1 MHKALV
7 QVGLLRASAWALAL
21 CGAVWAA
28 DSVEVRTVG
37 GTPALLVDGRAVP
50 AHMLFNA
57 TWDRILVADSLA
69 KAFRDA
75 GIHLHQF
82 DASMDWSDDFEGLDP
97 ATEAKQ
103 YRGLDERIRALA
115 QMDPDVL
122 VLLRTHLYARQT
134 WAEAHPDE
142 ILTYQDGTKIFHSK
156 WNACHSYASV
166 LWRREAG
173 RRLAALI
180 QHLQRSGLEKH
191 VLGYLL
197 FAGWSGEWNFYRQ
210 HRGELPGKR
219 FAELSNMTVDHSPAM
234 AAAFRGFLRKKYG
247 TDEGLQRAWQSDAA
261 SLAQAAPPT
270 EEQVRAALPN
280 QLNAGGGCCVAS
292 DYFECN
298 AQQVGDALLHFAR
311 VAKAASPRRIT
322 GAFFGEYMFAHIGG
336 NRTAQRSGHAELDRV
351 LASPDLDFLCSPQA
365 YQSRG
370 LGGHSPSMCLVD
382 SARLHGK
389 LVWYEFDQPTH
400 LAPKPPDEAPVPNCD
415 VPQNLAETRALM
427 RRGFGYGL
435 TKGLGIWWWDQAGRW
450 GKAVE
455 GGVWYRSDEVRA
467 EFALFQRIWL
477 RTLRAPRVLP
487 RPEIAVLYDP
497 RQCFFQ
503 QPSWRDLSYDLIYRQ
518 LDALGKMGAS
528 YDVYSLGDAGQIQG
542 YKLYI
547 VWNAFGLTPAQATVL
562 TQLTHREGVTTLWFY
577 APGYLDPTGRSS
589 WSPDHDTMVRS
600 GGRAEQRAQRCAALT
615 GMEVTVARGLGSLQM
630 KPTGL
635 LDPGGAHPEPFGRE
649 KPVQPAF
656 HVSGG
661 RTLAT
666 YAGTDRP
673 AAAMVEREG
682 WRSVHFASAPLP
694 SWVLRFVAKSAGCHQ
709 YAEGDEVVY
718 VGRSHL
724 TVHTAEPGRHRLRLP
739 CALTVRDA
747 VTGRTLSSGA
757 QEITLECSGPT
768 TWLLEVSR

>member
-21 CGAVWAA
+21 CAAVWAA
-28 DSVEVRTVG
+28 DSVEVRTVD
-37 GTPALLVDGRAVP
+37 GTPTLLVDGRAVP

-57 TWDRILVADSLA
+57 TWDRTLVADSLA

-82 DASMDWSDDFEGLDP
+82 DASLDWNDNFEGLDP
-97 ATEAKQ
+97 AAEAKQ
-103 YRGLDERIRALA
+103 YRGLDERIRALER
-115 QMDPDVL
+115 MDPDVL
-122 VLLRTHLYARQT
+122 VLLRVHLYARQT

-210 HRGELPGKR
+210 RRGDLPGKR
-219 FAELSNMTVDHSPAM
+219 FAELSNMAVDHSPAM
-234 AAAFRGFLRKKYG
+234 AAAFRAFLRRKYG
-247 TDEGLQRAWQSDAA
+247 TDEGLQRAWQSDTA
-261 SLAQAAPPT
+261 SLAAATPPT
-270 EEQVRAALPN
+270 EEQGRAALPN
-280 QLNAGGGCCVAS
+280 QLNPAPGCCAAS

-298 AQQVGDALLHFAR
+298 AQQVGDTLLHFAR

-336 NRTAQRSGHAELDRV
+336 NRTPQRNGHAGFDRV
-351 LASPDLDFLCSPQA
+351 LASPDIDFVCSPQS
-365 YQSRG
+365 YQSRM

-400 LAPKPPDEAPVPNCD
+400 LAPKPPGEAPVPNRD

-427 RRGFGYGL
+427 RRGFGYVL
-435 TKGLGIWWWDQAGRW
+435 ANGLGLWWWDQAGRW

-455 GGVWYRSDEVRA
+455 GGVWYKSDEVRA

-477 RTLRAPRVLP
+477 RALRAPRVLP
-487 RPEIAVLYDP
+487 RPEIAVLYGP

-518 LDALGKMGAS
+518 LDALGKMGAA
-528 YDVYSLGDAGQIQG
+528 YDVYSLGDAEQIQG

-547 VWNAFGLTPAQATVL
+547 VWNAFHLTPAQATVL
-562 TQLTHREGVTTLWFY
+562 TRLTHREGVTTLWFY
-577 APGYLDPTGRSS
+577 APGYLA
-589 WSPDHDTMVRS
+589 PD
-600 GGRAEQRAQRCAALT
+600 GLAAQRVSELT
-615 GMEVTVARGLGSLQM
+615 GMTVAVARGLKSLQM
-630 KPTGL
+630 KATGL
-635 LDPGGAHPEPFGRE
+635 LDPVGAHPKPFGRD

-656 HVSGG
+656 QVSGG

-673 AAAMVEREG
+673 AAAMAVREG
-682 WRSVHFASAPLP
+682 WRSVYFASAPLP

-709 YAEGDEVVY
+709 YTQRDEVVY

-724 TVHTAEPGRHRLRLP
+724 AVHTAEPGRHRLRLP
-739 CALTVRDA
+739 CPLAVRDA
-747 VTGRTLSSGA
+747 ITGQALSSGA